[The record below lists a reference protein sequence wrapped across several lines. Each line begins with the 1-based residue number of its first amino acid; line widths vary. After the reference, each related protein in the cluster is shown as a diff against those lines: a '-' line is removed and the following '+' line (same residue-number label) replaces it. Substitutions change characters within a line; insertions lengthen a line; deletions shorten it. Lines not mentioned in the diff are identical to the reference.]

1 MEELKEQMIGLKAQ
15 METLDND
22 RRELQYAL
30 DAAEKDY
37 KEASLPEI
45 TEDFSELI
53 ENSIRAAVNDI
64 DFSDEENYDISHEIN
79 YKELSTELNLD
90 HNIKEEL
97 ISLVLTN
104 VTELFKVIENGN

>member
-1 MEELKEQMIGLKAQ
+1 MEELKQKMIGLKAQ

-22 RRELQYAL
+22 RQELQYVL

-37 KEASLPEI
+37 REASLPEI

-64 DFSDEENYDISHEIN
+64 GFSDEENYDISHEIN
-79 YKELSTELNLD
+79 YKELNTELNLKYD
-90 HNIKEEL
+90 IREEL
-97 ISLVLTN
+97 ISLILTN